1 MAAVGSSMYHH
12 EYLKIEEEEEFEEE
26 FEEEDF
32 EEEEFEEEEEEEF

>member
-1 MAAVGSSMYHH
+1 MATVWYMHQPYPLVA
-12 EYLKIEEEEEFEEE
+12 EEEEDFEEE